1 MRWTRGHRQYP
12 VIGRSIDNPGEI
24 PNRLT
29 TRAFNSQNARHRQ
42 GGCAKMETND
52 LIAQLGDNAKAVL
65 QKALQCAKR
74 DDLLKLAAEHG
85 ITLSERQVDE
95 LLSYSQPGVE
105 PLSDSELDAITGGSD
120 KPRCRRCRTNKHV
133 IGSTAGCAG
142 GAGTTS
148 TKGRPHARTEQA
160 TQSLQLS
167 RSNA

>member
-1 MRWTRGHRQYP
+1 
-12 VIGRSIDNPGEI
+12 
-24 PNRLT
+24 
-29 TRAFNSQNARHRQ
+29 
-42 GGCAKMETND
+42 METND

-133 IGSTAGCAG
+133 YWLNGWVCRRCGDYFHKG
-142 GAGTTS
+142 QTT
-148 TKGRPHARTEQA
+148 RPY
-160 TQSLQLS
+160 
-167 RSNA
+167 